1 MKSTFPATRVNPN
14 HRPAISVI
22 ICAWNPR
29 PRIFGRT
36 LDSIASQTLA
46 ADEFELIVVD
56 NNSQNPLDAE
66 WIRGERSFS
75 PLLLSES
82 RQGLGFARCTGIAA
96 ASADLMV
103 FVDDDNFLDPHY
115 LENVLRLAESEPKI
129 GLFGGISQAELE
141 HPIPRWKS
149 ALLPYLGVQNYGPEP
164 ITVFADQWG
173 KWEPIGAGMAARREV
188 AEKFVQMYRSLPPDQ
203 LLGRSG
209 AELFSGDDA
218 LFARAAYRTG
228 YCCSYQ
234 PRLRLTH
241 YLKRSRFEFKYL
253 TRLMLGH
260 GRSYVRL
267 HRALGKPTA
276 PLKMRTAVARLLHR
290 VLRDRFAGLI
300 TWFWDIGYALEK
312 QSEPDNGHVEAN
324 TEITSAEYSA

>member
-1 MKSTFPATRVNPN
+1 MKSTSSAIRAVPQY
-14 HRPAISVI
+14 RPAISVI

-29 PRIFGRT
+29 LRIFSRT
-36 LDSIASQTLA
+36 LDSIAAQTLA
-46 ADEFELIVVD
+46 SDEFELIIVD
-56 NNSQNPLDAE
+56 NNSQVPLDAD
-66 WIRGERSFS
+66 WLIGDRFLY
-75 PLLLSES
+75 PMLLREP

-103 FVDDDNFLDPHY
+103 FVDDDNFLDRHY

-149 ALLPYLGVQNYGPEP
+149 ALLPYLGVQNYGPDP

-188 AEKFVQMYRSLPPDQ
+188 ADKFVQMYRSLPADQ

-209 AELFSGDDA
+209 SELFSGDDA

-234 PRLRLTH
+234 PQLRLTH

-290 VLRDRFAGLI
+290 VLRDHFAGLI
-300 TWFWDIGYALEK
+300 TWFWDIGYAMEK
-312 QSEPDNGHVEAN
+312 QSESNGGESEPAA
-324 TEITSAEYSA
+324 EISSAEYSA